1 MLIEQA
7 ITLRQKIFKMNILF
21 ITLPFSTAKTP
32 VFYDDLL
39 ECFVKNGD
47 KVYVACANEEGSG
60 EGAGISEYK
69 GMTVLRINTGQ
80 ITGEVPLIKKGIATL
95 LIDYKF
101 KKAIKKYYSNISV
114 DLILY
119 PTPPIT
125 LVNTVTYVKHRTG
138 ASTYLLLKDI
148 FPQNAV
154 DLGMFSKTGIKG
166 IIYKYFR
173 RKEKKFY
180 SISDYIGCM
189 SPANVRFLL
198 EHNPFVNRDIV
209 EVCPNSIAKPVVR
222 EKPKDDDFK
231 QKYSIPSDAV
241 VFLYGGNLGRPQG
254 ISFLVDC
261 LRKEK
266 KNKDVFFMIV
276 GNGSEDHKVKEYV
289 NQEKPDNCI
298 FLDYLPKEEYQKIA
312 DQCDVGMI
320 FLDYHF
326 TIPNFPS
333 RVLNYLSSSK
343 PILAATDPV
352 CDMGDLAEEN
362 GFGVKC
368 LSNDVDS
375 FSSAVNRIV
384 SSDRKKMG
392 KNAWKFFCDNY
403 TVEKSREII
412 LSHYKNK

>member
-1 MLIEQA
+1 
-7 ITLRQKIFKMNILF
+7 MNILF

-47 KVYVACANEEGSG
+47 KIYVACANEEGSG
-60 EGAGISEYK
+60 EETGISEYK

-125 LVNTVTYVKHRTG
+125 LVNTVTYVKRRTG

-198 EHNPFVNRDIV
+198 DHNPSVNREIV
-209 EVCPNSIAKPVVR
+209 EVCPNSITKPVVS
-222 EKPKDDDFK
+222 EKPKDNGFK
-231 QKYSIPSDAV
+231 QKYNIPTEAV

-266 KNKDVFFMIV
+266 DNKDVFFMIV
-276 GNGSEDHKVKEYV
+276 GNGSEAHKVKEYV
-289 NQEKPDNCI
+289 ETEKPVNCT

-343 PILAATDPV
+343 PILTATDPV

-375 FSSAVNRIV
+375 FSSAINKIV

-392 KNAWKFFCDNY
+392 ENAWKFFCDNY

-412 LSHYKNK
+412 LSHYKANDQNIRYTAG

>member
-1 MLIEQA
+1 
-7 ITLRQKIFKMNILF
+7 MNILF

-47 KVYVACANEEGSG
+47 KVYVACANEKGSG
-60 EGAGISEYK
+60 EDAGISGYK

-95 LIDYKF
+95 LIDYRF
-101 KKAIKKYYSNISV
+101 KKAIKKYYRNISV

-125 LVNTVTYVKHRTG
+125 LVNTVTYVKRRTG

-166 IIYKYFR
+166 FIYKYFR

-198 EHNPFVNRDIV
+198 EHNPSVNRDIV
-209 EVCPNSIAKPVVR
+209 EVCPNSIAKPVVS
-222 EKPKDDDFK
+222 EKPKDDGFK
-231 QKYSIPSDAV
+231 QKYSIPTDAV

-254 ISFLVDC
+254 ISYLVDC

-266 KNKDVFFMIV
+266 DNKNVFFMIV
-276 GNGSEDHKVKEYV
+276 GNGSEAHKVKNFV
-289 NQEKPDNCI
+289 DQEKPVNCI

-320 FLDYHF
+320 FLDFHF

-343 PILAATDPV
+343 PILTATDPV

-375 FSSAVNRIV
+375 FSSAINKIV

-392 KNAWKFFCDNY
+392 ENAWKFFCDNY

-412 LSHYKNK
+412 LSHYKAND

>member
-1 MLIEQA
+1 
-7 ITLRQKIFKMNILF
+7 
-21 ITLPFSTAKTP
+21 
-32 VFYDDLL
+32 
-39 ECFVKNGD
+39 
-47 KVYVACANEEGSG
+47 
-60 EGAGISEYK
+60 
-69 GMTVLRINTGQ
+69 
-80 ITGEVPLIKKGIATL
+80 
-95 LIDYKF
+95 
-101 KKAIKKYYSNISV
+101 
-114 DLILY
+114 
-119 PTPPIT
+119 
-125 LVNTVTYVKHRTG
+125 
-138 ASTYLLLKDI
+138 
-148 FPQNAV
+148 
-154 DLGMFSKTGIKG
+154 
-166 IIYKYFR
+166 
-173 RKEKKFY
+173 
-180 SISDYIGCM
+180 M

-198 EHNPFVNRDIV
+198 EHNPSVNHDIV
-209 EVCPNSIAKPVVR
+209 EVCPNSIAKPVVS
-222 EKPKDDDFK
+222 EKPKDDGFK
-231 QKYSIPSDAV
+231 PKYKIPSDAV

-266 KNKDVFFMIV
+266 DNKYVFFMIV
-276 GNGSEDHKVKEYV
+276 GNGSEAHKVKEYV
-289 NQEKPDNCI
+289 DQEKPANCI

-392 KNAWKFFCDNY
+392 ENAWKFFCDNY

-412 LSHYKNK
+412 LSHYNAND